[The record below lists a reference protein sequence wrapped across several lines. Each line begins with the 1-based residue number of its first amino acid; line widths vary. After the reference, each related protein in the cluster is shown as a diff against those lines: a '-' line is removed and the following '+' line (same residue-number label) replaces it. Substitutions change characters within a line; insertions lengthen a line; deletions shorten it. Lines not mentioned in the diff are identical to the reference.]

1 MSLSEKIREIEE
13 EIKKTQYNKATEYH
27 IGRLKAKLAKLRA
40 QIVERS
46 GRKSG
51 GVRFDVKKSGDASV
65 ALIGFPSVGK
75 SSLLNMLTG
84 ANAEIGAYA
93 FTTLKC
99 IPGIMKYNDA
109 QIQVLDLPG
118 ILQGAHSGLGRGRE
132 VLAVART
139 ADLLLLI
146 VDVFNPRLDVILN
159 ELWNI
164 GIRVN
169 QRPPNIKITKQIKG
183 GVSVNSTVKLTKLNK
198 KTITVILNEY
208 GIHNADVVIREDI
221 TPDQLIDVLAG
232 NRVYIPAI
240 AVLNKADLVSK
251 EYVKELKNKLNQ
263 EIIPISAK
271 TGRVLKNLKKRYM
284 IN

>member
-159 ELWNI
+159 ELWNV
-164 GIRVN
+164 R
-169 QRPPNIKITKQIKG
+169 QTL
-183 GVSVNSTVKLTKLNK
+183 KLQNK
-198 KTITVILNEY
+198 SK
-208 GIHNADVVIREDI
+208 
-221 TPDQLIDVLAG
+221 AG
-232 NRVYIPAI
+232 
-240 AVLNKADLVSK
+240 
-251 EYVKELKNKLNQ
+251 
-263 EIIPISAK
+263 
-271 TGRVLKNLKKRYM
+271 
-284 IN
+284 